1 MQDLNNYYRSIYY
14 MVNIR
19 DSKILFINLKQSTER
34 KITMIKQLRNLKVDF
49 DWINAVDGMKL
60 KEEEYRKE
68 ISKSI
73 YIDYDKLCPT
83 YWTNKKNFRSYSSDE
98 DNILP
103 RIGCWLSHYKAI
115 QQAYLLGYDSVLIL
129 EDDAILQDNFMCDF
143 VVPQNT
149 DVLYFGGTF
158 FRTDVSL
165 EKDGVNLIN
174 PNKLKLFGLF
184 GYYIPSKD
192 RIQQIY
198 NFLKTTFKD
207 GQGHYNVDY
216 NKLDKRVVASNIDK
230 MFVDYIQKQGSASY
244 LLPVR
249 ISHPEF
255 EYDTSTIDNSSKYKK
270 RYGASFT

>member
-1 MQDLNNYYRSIYY
+1 

-68 ISKSI
+68 ISESI

-192 RIQQIY
+192 RIQHIY

-216 NKLDKRVVASNIDK
+216 NKLDKRVVACNIDK